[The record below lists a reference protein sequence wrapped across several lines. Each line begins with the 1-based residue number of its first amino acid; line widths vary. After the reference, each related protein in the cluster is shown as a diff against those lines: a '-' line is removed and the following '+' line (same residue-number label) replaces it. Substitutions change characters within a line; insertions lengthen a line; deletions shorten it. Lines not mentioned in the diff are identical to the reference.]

1 MRSDHKNTKTKAKNH
16 RQREECQCV
25 YYHNVSMKKLFVIN
39 KWLDLTQLLS
49 SNCEIHPEKIQ
60 TLGGLSSTDWNP
72 SLNQYE
78 RGGKLD
84 LLCQYKLILVLG

>member
-1 MRSDHKNTKTKAKNH
+1 MAGFDPIIKF
-16 RQREECQCV
+16 
-25 YYHNVSMKKLFVIN
+25 KL
-39 KWLDLTQLLS
+39 
-49 SNCEIHPEKIQ
+49 CEIHPEKIQ